1 MKYAAYLAIASG
13 LILILSGTLV
23 NANAIMMP
31 TSISL
36 KVSSSWV
43 NLNDTVTFSGSLVDS
58 ETGKGL
64 SGKTVTIYREGPI
77 IPEPLVSATTDKDG
91 TFSVN
96 WTAALDRN
104 MDTHVTVLAQFNG
117 DGNTMASRT
126 GKTTFTVVL
135 KPIDL
140 VMTTNEN
147 KNRYFL
153 GEKAFFSIALSDG
166 SANFV
171 DPDFLR
177 ATYDGNF
184 VEMTREDV
192 GRYTF
197 QTSSLVKFEQH
208 QFGVFAEKWGFKS
221 TQKSITITTFGG
233 QDHKPMTVTATK
245 KGNDIRI
252 LVRNSELSPNNVYTF
267 VGTFLGATA
276 ASGTATNWQFSVDD
290 TTNSFAFKT
299 TEGYLAP
306 GKSVILKMKV
316 EGNPTK
322 LVWKAFDLYG
332 KEHSTIRKLVQDS
345 ATTVRAIRG

>member
-1 MKYAAYLAIASG
+1 MRYATYLAIASG

-36 KVSSSWV
+36 EVSSSWV
-43 NLNDTVTFSGSLVDS
+43 NLNDTVTFSGSLVDE
-58 ETGKGL
+58 ETGGGL
-64 SGKTVTIYREGPI
+64 SDETVTIYREGSI
-77 IPEPLVSATTDKDG
+77 IPEPLVSAVTDKDG
-91 TFSVN
+91 AFSVD

-104 MDTHVTVLAQFNG
+104 MDTHVTVLAQFDG
-117 DGNTMASRT
+117 DGNMMASRT
-126 GKTTFTVVL
+126 GKTTFTVAL
-135 KPIDL
+135 KPLDL

-153 GEKAFFSIALSDG
+153 GERAFFSIALSDD

-197 QTSSLVKFEQH
+197 QTPSLVKFEQH

-233 QDHKPMTVTATK
+233 NDYKPMTVTVAK
-245 KGNDIRI
+245 KGDDIRI
-252 LVRNSELSPNNVYTF
+252 LVRNAEFSPNNVYTF
-267 VGTFLGATA
+267 VGTFVGATA

-299 TEGYLAP
+299 TEGYLAA

-316 EGNPTK
+316 EGMPTK

-332 KEHSTIRKLVQDS
+332 KEHSTIRKLVQEGT
-345 ATTVRAIRG
+345 TTVRAIRG